1 MEIGPE
7 ENGAE
12 AKKTRAVVLATGA
25 VVAACLI
32 AAVTLSALLRPRL
45 PPASTSRLE
54 VAPTPNVI
62 VAMRELARLETQT
75 FHMERVIEL
84 TDEQT
89 HLFGLVKS
97 KDALLLVAAGDV
109 TAGIDLQKLHDED
122 VRVDWPNKTVRVSLP
137 APEVFSVSLDNEKTH
152 VVTHT
157 TDTLAERRED
167 LEGKARAQAE
177 STMRSG
183 AVEGGILSR
192 AKDAGERQVRGLLR
206 SLGFET
212 IQIDWSEP

>member
-1 MEIGPE
+1 MESDSE
-7 ENGAE
+7 QTGAE
-12 AKKTRAVVLATGA
+12 AGRTRTVVLATGA
-25 VVAACLI
+25 VVAACLV
-32 AAVTLSALLRPRL
+32 AAVALSALLRPRL

-89 HLFGLVKS
+89 HLFGLVKA

-109 TAGIDLQKLHDED
+109 TAGIDLDELRDED
-122 VRVDWPNKTVRVSLP
+122 VRVDWPNKTVRVKLP
-137 APEVFSVSLDNEKTH
+137 APEVFTVALDNEKTH

-183 AVEGGILSR
+183 AIEGGILTR
-192 AKDAGERQVRGLLR
+192 AKDSGERQVRSLLR
-206 SLGFET
+206 SLGFES
-212 IQIDWSEP
+212 IQVDWSEP